1 MKIHSYETDAV
12 DHACHCSTLGGPEGR
27 IAGGAGFLSPSSG
40 FAANMISRT
49 LSAKILKNIP
59 YDKHSPEMTNS
70 FSSITEEKPGQ
81 KDSCS
86 SPDSEKNPFHLSA
99 DEDFFLLRKQERSKA
114 LAERERKKH
123 LRVHEKMT
131 HSSKLSAKRAN
142 LLRQLQVEDEAQ
154 DMEARAEA
162 ELTHTFRDHAAW
174 TLTEARLERAERSLE
189 RDAALFDEFLRD
201 NDCSSVQAMRVAEK
215 ETKARMEKIFEIRE
229 LTTQITN
236 IKRRE
241 MFLLQ
246 YALQMKLIE
255 VQRLELLAVREEAR
269 LERAERSL
277 ERDAALFD
285 EFLRDNDCSS
295 VQAMR
300 V

>member
-142 LLRQLQVEDEAQ
+142 LL
-154 DMEARAEA
+154 
-162 ELTHTFRDHAAW
+162 
-174 TLTEARLERAERSLE
+174 LE

-285 EFLRDNDCSS
+285 EFLRDNDC
-295 VQAMR
+295 
-300 V
+300 